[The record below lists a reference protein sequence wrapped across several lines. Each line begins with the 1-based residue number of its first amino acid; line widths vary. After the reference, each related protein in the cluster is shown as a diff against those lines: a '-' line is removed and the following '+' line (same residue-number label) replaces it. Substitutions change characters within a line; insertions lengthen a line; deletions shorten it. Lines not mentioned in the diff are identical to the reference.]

1 MKLACVQGTWHQLVL
16 TLGKW
21 LDARVLESEVELFWA
36 LCLNFTG
43 HFLSSGGNES
53 LLCSPWYLLF
63 HNGDVSALIYIQ
75 AMPFGSGSL
84 HSTNTL
90 NEEKYM
96 SNFISQNEHT
106 KAELSKLIYSLIKQ
120 D

>member
-1 MKLACVQGTWHQLVL
+1 MKWSYFGLFVWIL
-16 TLGKW
+16 LGISFPQE
-21 LDARVLESEVELFWA
+21 D
-36 LCLNFTG
+36 
-43 HFLSSGGNES
+43 ES

-63 HNGDVSALIYIQ
+63 HNGDVSVLIYIQ